1 MATQAGVKSAV
12 RRARRGLARRAA
24 RPRRALIWTVLRRRG
39 AAHGYSPQDLD
50 RFYRYLSIHLKLEKP
65 EYTESLQKPADLFPG
80 LRARPIHSASDFP
93 WMDKFTEDFESV
105 RKELLEYS
113 SEMSL
118 AAQPQGMTDQGR
130 WSVLYFYSGGRRIEE
145 TMRACPRTAELLESV
160 PGVGDAGNTYLSVLR
175 GGTHI
180 KRHFGRF
187 NTRLRCHLPLIVPEG
202 PRIRIG
208 DEMHEWREGEWL
220 VFDDSFDHEVW
231 NDSDQERIVL
241 IIDFWHPDLTPA
253 ERWAIAEARKLWY
266 GLRDLADHAAA
277 TTK

>member
-1 MATQAGVKSAV
+1 MATHTGVKAAA
-12 RRARRGLARRAA
+12 RRARRSLARRAA
-24 RPRRALIWTVLRRRG
+24 RPRRALIWTVLRHRAASRG
-39 AAHGYSPQDLD
+39 FSPQDLD

-65 EYTESLQKPADLFPG
+65 VYTDPLQKPADLFPG
-80 LRARPIHSASDFP
+80 LRAQPIHDAADFP
-93 WMDKFTEDFESV
+93 WMANFTKDFESV
-105 RKELLEYS
+105 RKELLDYS
-113 SEMSL
+113 SKMSL
-118 AAQPQGMTDQGR
+118 AAQPQGMTDEGR

-187 NTRLRCHLPLIVPEG
+187 NTRLRSHIALIVPEG

-208 DEMHEWREGEWL
+208 DEMHEWHEGEWL

-231 NDSDQERIVL
+231 NDSDEERIVL

-253 ERWAIAEARKLWY
+253 ERWAIAEARHLWY